1 MAKALEIIEPH
12 PTWEVIDPSK
22 MQVYQRCGR
31 KYFYNYVVGWNIKD
45 PKNDLSFGTA
55 WHFAVEHLLRNGY
68 DPTTVNE
75 AKFLFHESYRRDF
88 HEVTDQIYEPKN
100 PSQAFYALDLYA
112 DRFRRDLSEYEVLHT
127 EVGGVVLID
136 EDSPMH
142 FKMDAILKNKNTGKV
157 FFMDHKTSK
166 RKYYN
171 WSSQWNL
178 STQMLTYLH
187 SLYCLYQAH
196 EVQGGRVR
204 GSFFY
209 KSKDHEFDEC
219 DIEKTPAQMQS
230 WLSDI
235 QYYYAGLKFE
245 MERLEECSDDT
256 PAMECFPRN
265 GTACGDWGGCPYME
279 ICDIWPNPLTKINT
293 YVPDHLKV
301 EFWDPRANPTIR
313 ERVDL
318 TGESYD
324 GTEAPDRRRIEDSP
338 IGFGTE
344 PATFIPG
351 SKGDRQVSDPMGAAA
366 IPTGVNFPG
375 SRQYRDSGDED
386 SGGLIS

>member
-1 MAKALEIIEPH
+1 MAKTFDIIEPH
-12 PTWEVIDPSK
+12 PTWQVIDPSK
-22 MQVYQRCGR
+22 IQVYQRCPR
-31 KYFYNYVVGWNIKD
+31 KYFYNYILGWNIKA

-55 WHFAVEHLLRNGY
+55 WHFAVEHLLRHGY
-68 DPTTVNE
+68 TPDIVNE
-75 AKFLFHESYRRDF
+75 AKFLFHESYRKDF
-88 HEVTDQIYEPKN
+88 HEVTDDIYEPKN
-100 PSQAFYALDLYA
+100 PAQAFYALDLYA
-112 DRFRRDLSEYEVLHT
+112 DRFRRDLSDYEVLHT

-142 FKMDAILKNKNTGKV
+142 FKMDAILRNQKTQRV
-157 FFMDHKTSK
+157 FYMDHKTSK
-166 RKYYN
+166 RKAFN

-187 SLYCLYQAH
+187 ALYCLYTIE

-219 DIEKTPAQMQS
+219 DILKTPSQMES

-279 ICDIWPNPLTKINT
+279 ICDIWPNPLAKINS
-293 YVPDHLKV
+293 YIPDHLTV

-318 TGESYD
+318 TGGDED
-324 GTEAPDRRRIEDSP
+324 DTEKTYSRTDQDENSRSGEKPTTI
-338 IGFGTE
+338 
-344 PATFIPG
+344 IPG
-351 SKGDRQVSDPMGAAA
+351 SDRISSDPMGAAA
-366 IPTGVNFPG
+366 IPTGINFPG
-375 SRQYRDSGDED
+375 SRQYRNQGDED
-386 SGGLIS
+386 SSRSDS

>member
-1 MAKALEIIEPH
+1 MAKALEVIESH
-12 PTWEVIDPSK
+12 PTWQVIDPSK

-31 KYFYNYVVGWNIKD
+31 KYFYNYVLGWSIKA

-55 WHFAVEHLLRNGY
+55 WHFAVEHLLRKGY
-68 DPTTVNE
+68 TPAVVNE

-112 DRFRRDLSEYEVLHT
+112 DRFRRDLSDYEVLHT

-136 EDSPMH
+136 EDSPMY
-142 FKMDAILKNKNTGKV
+142 FKMDAILRDNRTQKV
-157 FFMDHKTSK
+157 FFIDHKTSK
-166 RKYYN
+166 RKMYN

-187 SLYCLYQAH
+187 ALYCLYDPK
-196 EVQGGRVR
+196 EIQGGRVR

-219 DIEKTPAQMQS
+219 DIEKTPDQMQS

-245 MERLEECSDDT
+245 MERLEECSTET

-293 YVPDHLKV
+293 YIPDHLKI
-301 EFWDPRANPTIR
+301 EFWNPRANPTIR

-318 TGESYD
+318 TGDPEH
-324 GTEAPDRRRIEDSP
+324 GPEEAYSGGDSDENARP
-338 IGFGTE
+338 REE
-344 PATFIPG
+344 PVTIIPG
-351 SKGDRQVSDPMGAAA
+351 SDRSLSNPMEAAA
-366 IPTGVNFPG
+366 IPTRINFPG
-375 SRQYRDSGDED
+375 SRQYRAEGDED
-386 SGGLIS
+386 PSGLVS